1 MIYNHDYHSFWKCQ
15 IIVDFFK
22 KPKGFQRFWNNKNQW
37 FVDFIFFKYLHHD
50 LIMEIMQK
58 SFIHNS
64 YNLCINI
71 VHWKHIWCMDL

>member
-1 MIYNHDYHSFWKCQ
+1 
-15 IIVDFFK
+15 
-22 KPKGFQRFWNNKNQW
+22 
-37 FVDFIFFKYLHHD
+37 VDFIFFKYLHHD